1 MCDRFVAQVRVFT
14 VTRKPSKKCPE
25 EVAAPP
31 PAISSDELSKLL
43 KNTFHGWS
51 SEFSSAINFSCS

>member
-1 MCDRFVAQVRVFT
+1 MCSRFVAQIRVST
-14 VTRKPSKKCPE
+14 ATRKPSRKCPG

-31 PAISSDELSKLL
+31 PAISSDELSELL
-43 KNTFHGWS
+43 KNTLHGWS